1 VSEGKDPAGVRAERL
16 AYLREQLAALESYSN
31 GQGQRAAAVRAEI
44 GLIEA
49 QHAAAEATRELTE
62 ARQEAA
68 DKLGDIGP
76 RPKKGNR

>member
-1 VSEGKDPAGVRAERL
+1 VTDEQKARAQRL
-16 AYLREQLAALESYSN
+16 EYLREWLAALESYGN
-31 GQGQRAAAVRAEI
+31 GDGQRAAAARAEI

-49 QHAAAEATRELTE
+49 QGAAATATRELTD

-76 RPKKGNR
+76 RPKRGNR

>member
-1 VSEGKDPAGVRAERL
+1 MTDEQKARAERL
-16 AYLREQLAALESYSN
+16 AHLREHLAALESYGN
-31 GQGQRAAAVRAEI
+31 GGGQRGAAARAEI

-49 QHAAAEATRELTE
+49 QDAAAEATRELTE

-76 RPKKGNR
+76 RPKRGNR